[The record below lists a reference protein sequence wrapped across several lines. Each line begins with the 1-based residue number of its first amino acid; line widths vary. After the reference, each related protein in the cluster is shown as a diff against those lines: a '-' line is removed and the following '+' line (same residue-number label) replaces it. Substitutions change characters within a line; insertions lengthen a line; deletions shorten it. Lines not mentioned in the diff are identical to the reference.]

1 MKSRIKQVASG
12 RFGVTNEYLT
22 NSTDIQIKMA
32 QGAKPGEGGQLP
44 GHKVDQFIE
53 IAKKAEELG
62 FEGITVPDHLI
73 YPTKIEAKYPYTD
86 DGDVWWPDTNP
97 WPDPWV
103 TIATMAAATDRL
115 KFTTFIYILPLRNP
129 LEVAKSC
136 STLGLVTNDRFALGI
151 GAGWMKEEFD
161 VYGVD
166 FSTRGRR
173 MNETIEVLNK
183 LWDGGY
189 VEHHGE
195 FFDFAELQIAPA
207 PTQRVPI
214 FLGGASA
221 PALRRAGKYAQG
233 WIGNGNSAEEMPA
246 IFSELQAARE
256 ANGRA
261 DEDFEII
268 LAPVGNPSME
278 QLQRYRESGAT
289 GMFLGFPDHRAS
301 LADKQ
306 RMLERLAGYMAQF

>member
-1 MKSRIKQVASG
+1 MN
-12 RFGVTNEYLT
+12 FWL
-22 NSTDIQIKMA
+22 MM
-32 QGAKPGEGGQLP
+32 PWLP
-44 GHKVDQFIE
+44 VE
-53 IAKKAEELG
+53 EMLVLAPLAEQLG
-62 FEGITVPDHLI
+62 FEGVMGADHGFVPRSMVAD
-73 YPTKIEAKYPYTD
+73 YPYSD
-86 DGDVWWPDTNP
+86 DGVPPIDGELPYPEVWT
-97 WPDPWV
+97 
-103 TIATMAAATDRL
+103 TIAAMAAVTERI
-115 KFTTFIYILPLRNP
+115 KFSTAVYVLPLRNP
-129 LEVAKSC
+129 IEVAKATGTIARISDNRLV
-136 STLGLVTNDRFALGI
+136 LGAGV
-151 GAGWMKEEFD
+151 GWMKEEFD

>member
-1 MKSRIKQVASG
+1 M
-12 RFGVTNEYLT
+12 
-22 NSTDIQIKMA
+22 M
-32 QGAKPGEGGQLP
+32 PWLP
-44 GHKVDQFIE
+44 VE
-53 IAKKAEELG
+53 EMLVLAPLAEQLG
-62 FEGITVPDHLI
+62 FEGVMGADHGFVPRSMVAD
-73 YPTKIEAKYPYTD
+73 YPYSD
-86 DGDVWWPDTNP
+86 DGVPPIDGELPYPEVWT
-97 WPDPWV
+97 
-103 TIATMAAATDRL
+103 TIAAMAAVTEQI
-115 KFTTFIYILPLRNP
+115 KFSTAVYVLPLRNP
-129 LEVAKSC
+129 IEVAKATGTIARISGNRLV
-136 STLGLVTNDRFALGI
+136 LGAGV
-151 GAGWMKEEFD
+151 GWMKEEFD

-173 MNETIEVLNK
+173 MNETIELLNK

-189 VEHHGE
+189 VEHRGE

-246 IFSELQAARE
+246 IFSELKAARE

>member
-1 MKSRIKQVASG
+1 MN
-12 RFGVTNEYLT
+12 FWL
-22 NSTDIQIKMA
+22 MM
-32 QGAKPGEGGQLP
+32 PWLP
-44 GHKVDQFIE
+44 VE
-53 IAKKAEELG
+53 EMLVLAPLAEQLG
-62 FEGITVPDHLI
+62 FEGVMGADHGFVPRSMVAD
-73 YPTKIEAKYPYTD
+73 YPYSD
-86 DGDVWWPDTNP
+86 DGVPPIDGELPYPEVWT
-97 WPDPWV
+97 
-103 TIATMAAATDRL
+103 TIAAMAAVTEQI
-115 KFTTFIYILPLRNP
+115 KFSTAVYVLPLRNP
-129 LEVAKSC
+129 IEVAKATGTIARISGNRLV
-136 STLGLVTNDRFALGI
+136 LGAGV
-151 GAGWMKEEFD
+151 GWMKEEFD

-173 MNETIEVLNK
+173 MNETIELLNK

-189 VEHHGE
+189 VEHRGE

-246 IFSELQAARE
+246 IFSELKAARE

>member
-1 MKSRIKQVASG
+1 MN
-12 RFGVTNEYLT
+12 FWL
-22 NSTDIQIKMA
+22 MM
-32 QGAKPGEGGQLP
+32 PWLP
-44 GHKVDQFIE
+44 VE
-53 IAKKAEELG
+53 EMLVLAPLAEQLG
-62 FEGITVPDHLI
+62 FEGVMGADHGFVPRSMVAD
-73 YPTKIEAKYPYTD
+73 YPYSD
-86 DGDVWWPDTNP
+86 DGVPPIDGELPYPEVWT
-97 WPDPWV
+97 
-103 TIATMAAATDRL
+103 TIAAMAAVTEQI
-115 KFTTFIYILPLRNP
+115 KFSTAVYVLPLRNP
-129 LEVAKSC
+129 IEVAKATGTIARISGNRLV
-136 STLGLVTNDRFALGI
+136 LGAGV
-151 GAGWMKEEFD
+151 GWMKEEFD

-173 MNETIEVLNK
+173 MNETIELLNK

-189 VEHHGE
+189 VEHRGE

-246 IFSELQAARE
+246 IFSELKAARE

-268 LAPVGNPSME
+268 LDPVGNPSME